1 MPLQTIVQTI
11 DNLTVHNLKHIRDL
25 DIDFKGNH
33 VTGIFGVNGCGKS
46 SILHALAC
54 FYRSLNVGT
63 GSESNYFTRFFKRVG
78 DDAWKD
84 SRMTVSFTISG
95 TAKTIV
101 YKKGEDRWIPRMDK
115 KPRRDTF
122 FVGID
127 TCVPAIEKE
136 PAGRTRFRMTN
147 RGNIDNHDAVV
158 EAFSNI
164 MCRTY
169 NAAERE
175 AFLKKSY
182 TRVRVNGATS
192 YTSLSMGAG
201 EQRLLYI
208 IELLYHAPEY
218 SLILIDE
225 LDLTLHT
232 LALQRLVTLIVQVS
246 NEKHLQVV
254 FTSHREELTR
264 RKDINIRHIW
274 QPANVEQTFCLNHTT
289 PACLCRLT
297 GVMEKRFEVYVE
309 DLLASCIVKE
319 VLKTA
324 GILNFTKVI
333 IYGDAGN
340 AFSIAAGLE
349 LQGQVDNNKLI
360 LLDGDVYITDA
371 DRLKQIKKKIG
382 GTEEGKDAIRN
393 HALTIVK
400 QLVLPAGEQPEHF
413 LWTLLKTKQGE
424 LADMANQVN
433 LAPDDKHHY
442 LYDIYQM
449 QGEDMSTFCRNVV
462 QNVKADV
469 AWSGYVK
476 EITDWIAGLNI

>member
-1 MPLQTIVQTI
+1 MHLINQTI
-11 DNLTVHNLKHIRDL
+11 DNITIHNLKHIRDL
-25 DIDFKGNH
+25 DIDLRGKR

-46 SILHALAC
+46 SILHAMAC
-54 FYRSLNVGT
+54 LYQSLNA

-84 SRMTVSFTISG
+84 SRMTVTYTING
-95 TAKTIV
+95 APKTVV
-101 YKKGEDRWIPRMDK
+101 YRKGKDRWMPRIDQ
-115 KPRRDTF
+115 KPKRDSF

-127 TCVPAIEKE
+127 TCVPAVEKE
-136 PAGRTRFRMTN
+136 PLTRTSFHMAN
-147 RGNIDNHDAVV
+147 RDSIENHDLVI

-169 NAAERE
+169 NAAETE
-175 AFLKKSY
+175 YFLTKKY
-182 TRVRVNGATS
+182 TRVRINGITS

-201 EQRLLYI
+201 EQRLLHI
-208 IELLYHAPEY
+208 IELLYHVPEY

-232 LALQRLVTLIVQVS
+232 QALQRLVSLIVKVS
-246 NEKHLQVV
+246 DEKHLQVV

-289 PACLCRLT
+289 PDCLCRLT
-297 GVMEKRFEVYVE
+297 GVMEKRFEIYVE

-319 VLKTA
+319 VLKDA
-324 GILNFTKVI
+324 GILNYTKVI
-333 IYGDAGN
+333 TFGDAGN

-360 LLDGDVYITDA
+360 LLDGDVYTTDTE
-371 DRLKQIKKKIG
+371 RLRQIKKKIG
-382 GTEEGKDAIRN
+382 GTEAGKELIRD

-400 QLVLPAGEQPEHF
+400 QLNLPAEEQPEHF

-424 LADMANQVN
+424 LADLANQVN
-433 LAPDDKHHY
+433 QAPDDKHHY

-449 QGEDMSTFCRNVV
+449 QGEDMSTFFRNVV
-462 QNVKADV
+462 HEIKDDA
-469 AWSGYVK
+469 AWSEYVK
-476 EITDWIAGLNI
+476 EITDWIAGLNL